1 MTGFSKQDHLFMR
14 HALKLAETA
23 EQIGEVPIG
32 AILVH
37 DNEIIGEGFN
47 TSIRDNDPTA
57 HAEINAIRAAAAKQ
71 KNYRLPDTTL
81 YVTLEPCSMC
91 AGALIHSRVERLIY
105 AASDT
110 KAGACGSVF
119 DVISTNQR
127 NHRVHYEKGLMREE
141 AGSMLSNFFKKRRTD
156 KKQKKQEEEK
166 E

>member
-1 MTGFSKQDHLFMR
+1 MTGFSKQDHLFMQ

-71 KNYRLPDTTL
+71 K
-81 YVTLEPCSMC
+81 
-91 AGALIHSRVERLIY
+91 
-105 AASDT
+105 
-110 KAGACGSVF
+110 K
-119 DVISTNQR
+119 
-127 NHRVHYEKGLMREE
+127 
-141 AGSMLSNFFKKRRTD
+141 LSFT
-156 KKQKKQEEEK
+156 
-166 E
+166 

>member
-1 MTGFSKQDHLFMR
+1 MQ

-37 DNEIIGEGFN
+37 DDEIIGEGFN

-57 HAEINAIRAAAAKQ
+57 HAEINAIRQAAARQ

-91 AGALIHSRVERLIY
+91 AGALIHSRVDRLVY

-127 NHRVHYEKGLMREE
+127 NHRVHYEKGLLGDE
-141 AGSMLSNFFKKRRTD
+141 AGMMLSNFFKKRRAD
-156 KKQKKQEEEK
+156 HKMKKLEEQE
-166 E
+166 